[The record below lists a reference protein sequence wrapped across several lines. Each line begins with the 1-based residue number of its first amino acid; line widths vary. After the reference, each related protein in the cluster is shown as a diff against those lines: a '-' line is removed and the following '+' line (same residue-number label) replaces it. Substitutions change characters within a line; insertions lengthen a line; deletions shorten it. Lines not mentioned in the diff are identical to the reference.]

1 MPGIAT
7 GETYAFPDGKLYLYA
22 SASGTASGSGV
33 GYVENARLTF
43 TYGWGEWGTLNA
55 VKLRVLTGRRAE
67 LSIDTVYADLTFF
80 RLVQASAAV
89 NAKFEG
95 LTTGVGTRSAQFIL
109 YSGVIDSFSVVQA
122 RRDLFKASYG
132 MHAEQWSA
140 FGQ

>member
-7 GETYAFPDGKLYLYA
+7 GESYSFPEGKLYLYA

-43 TYGWGEWGTLNA
+43 AYGWGEWGTLNA
-55 VKLRVLTGRRAE
+55 VKQRAITGRRAE
-67 LSIDTVYADLTFF
+67 LSIDAVYADLVFF
-80 RLVQASAAV
+80 NLAQASAAV

-95 LTTGVGTRSAQFIL
+95 LTTGIGVRSAQWNL
-109 YSGVIDSFSVVQA
+109 YSGVVDAFTVTQA
-122 RRDLFKASYG
+122 ARDVFHASYA
-132 MHAEQWSA
+132 MHAEAWSA